1 MLQQQLPKHQ
11 ENLTN
16 HILNQLDKPTRTASI
31 MDSKTLLSPKG
42 WWWSRTVLMDR
53 WAKKILLASTQET
66 ALLDTVKADQ
76 NQNTKSLYILYPQ
89 LTKTSQ
95 WGLKRKRPKRE

>member
-16 HILNQLDKPTRTASI
+16 HILNQLDKPMRTASI

-42 WWWSRTVLMDR
+42 W
-53 WAKKILLASTQET
+53 
-66 ALLDTVKADQ
+66 
-76 NQNTKSLYILYPQ
+76 
-89 LTKTSQ
+89 
-95 WGLKRKRPKRE
+95 